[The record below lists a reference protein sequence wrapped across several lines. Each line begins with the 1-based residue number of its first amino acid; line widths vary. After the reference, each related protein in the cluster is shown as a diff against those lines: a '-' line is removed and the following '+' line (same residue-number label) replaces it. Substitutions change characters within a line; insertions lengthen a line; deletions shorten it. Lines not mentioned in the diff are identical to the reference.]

1 MNPEL
6 LRVGV
11 LLPDEAKYCNTG
23 GSGFAMS
30 VRDEY
35 VLLTNI
41 TDKIYIRFM
50 SILVSVDFIVE
61 QKLMISTAGAS
72 HTVLS

>member
-50 SILVSVDFIVE
+50 SILVSVYKMGR
-61 QKLMISTAGAS
+61 KLIISTAGAS